1 MTALHNSRFDV
12 VIIGAG
18 PAGTTC
24 AALLARRGIHVL
36 LCDKSK
42 FPREKICGDCVNPG
56 CWDSFRLLGVE
67 DEVADNAE
75 FIKSIKI
82 AGRSGKVLD
91 IPVDNNPSHT
101 RLSPFIAI
109 KRNVLDSILLNR
121 AVMEGATFCESTLID
136 SICFRKSGKES
147 WEIFLQKQ
155 GAGETFRVDCTTL
168 IGADGRNSR
177 VARLLAGFD
186 DEKDSVKEAGS
197 GRIGVQFTVRRTNT
211 IDSDVL
217 MFFFDGGYGGIV
229 SVNAGEANVAMVV
242 TRSLAR
248 LAFTDVESFIAKTIH
263 SNPYAQRT
271 NSGLEVTGEI
281 HTAFPITPRV
291 NRRKY
296 PSAYLVGDARRTTE
310 PFTGEGVFFA
320 IQDGL
325 RTAHL
330 VSKSFGIVK
339 NELSIPSRNRFWRDN
354 VFSPVLQRES
364 MTENLLALGLRH
376 ERLVKLASKMVFR

>member
-1 MTALHNSRFDV
+1 M
-12 VIIGAG
+12 
-18 PAGTTC
+18 
-24 AALLARRGIHVL
+24 
-36 LCDKSK
+36 
-42 FPREKICGDCVNPG
+42 
-56 CWDSFRLLGVE
+56 
-67 DEVADNAE
+67 
-75 FIKSIKI
+75 
-82 AGRSGKVLD
+82 
-91 IPVDNNPSHT
+91 
-101 RLSPFIAI
+101 
-109 KRNVLDSILLNR
+109 
-121 AVMEGATFCESTLID
+121 
-136 SICFRKSGKES
+136 
-147 WEIFLQKQ
+147 
-155 GAGETFRVDCTTL
+155 
-168 IGADGRNSR
+168 
-177 VARLLAGFD
+177 
-186 DEKDSVKEAGS
+186 
-197 GRIGVQFTVRRTNT
+197 
-211 IDSDVL
+211 
-217 MFFFDGGYGGIV
+217 